1 MLEPLLN
8 IPASLILGAG
18 TVFCLTRAS
27 RGGAWVDRVN
37 YVIHALMAVGML
49 AMIWHHGNLPV
60 LPQVLLFSLGSFWFV
75 LQAVSRPEFTL
86 SRHTRSG
93 KLICLYHAAM
103 LASMV
108 LMLTLP
114 HSSTV
119 LQEQSIIPSEPRGH
133 ASHVDHGKVTVDHAP
148 LMLEVDVL
156 WVQPASQVLS
166 VVFAAAV
173 LAWLLPLDRVKA
185 QRRVGKTLPAGQP
198 SGHRHRLLERTND
211 AGAALVMSLMFAT
224 VSFQS

>member
-18 TVFCLTRAS
+18 MVFCLTRAS

-37 YVIHALMAVGML
+37 YVIHALMALGML
-49 AMIWHHGNLPV
+49 AMIWHNVNLPV
-60 LPQVLLFSLGSFWFV
+60 LPQVLLFSLGSFWFI
-75 LQAVSRPEFTL
+75 LQAVSRPEFIL
-86 SRHTRSG
+86 ACHTGSE

-103 LASMV
+103 LAAMV

-119 LQEQSIIPSEPRGH
+119 LQNNSMVPAELRGH
-133 ASHVDHGKVTVDHAP
+133 ASHAHQGKVTVDHAS
-148 LMLEVDVL
+148 LLLEADVL

-166 VVFAAAV
+166 ALFAAAV
-173 LAWLLPLDRVKA
+173 LTWLLPLDRLAATRHLGKA
-185 QRRVGKTLPAGQP
+185 LRPGQP
-198 SGHRHRLLERTND
+198 SGHRHQLLVRTND
-211 AGAALVMSLMFAT
+211 AGAALVMSLMFAAI
-224 VSFQS
+224 SLQS

>member
-1 MLEPLLN
+1 MLDPLLN

-18 TVFCLTRAS
+18 TVFCLARAS
-27 RGGAWVDRVN
+27 RGGAWVNRVN
-37 YVIHALMAVGML
+37 YVIHVLMALGML
-49 AMIWHHGNLPV
+49 AMIWYHGTLPL

-75 LQAVSRPEFTL
+75 LQAVSRPEFPL
-86 SRHTRSG
+86 ACHTRTG

-103 LASMV
+103 LTAMV

-119 LQEQSIIPSEPRGH
+119 LQNQSTVSAESGGH
-133 ASHVDHGKVTVDHAP
+133 VSHANHGQVTVDHAP
-148 LMLEVDVL
+148 LSLEVDVL

-166 VVFAAAV
+166 VLFAIAV
-173 LAWLLPLDRVKA
+173 LAWLLPLDHLVAK
-185 QRRVGKTLPAGQP
+185 RRFGRTLPAGQP
-198 SGHRHRLLERTND
+198 SRHRHRLLERTND

-224 VSFQS
+224 ISLQS

>member
-37 YVIHALMAVGML
+37 YVIHALMALGML
-49 AMIWHHGNLPV
+49 AMIWHNVNLPIV
-60 LPQVLLFSLGSFWFV
+60 PQVLLFSLGSFWFI
-75 LQAVSRPEFTL
+75 LQTVSRPEFPL
-86 SRHTRSG
+86 ACHSG
-93 KLICLYHAAM
+93 SEKLICLYHAAM
-103 LASMV
+103 LAAMV

-119 LQEQSIIPSEPRGH
+119 LQEQPVVPTESAGH
-133 ASHVDHGKVTVDHAP
+133 ASHAHPGKSAVDHAP
-148 LMLEVDVL
+148 LSLEVDTL

-166 VVFAAAV
+166 VLFAAAV
-173 LAWLLPLDRVKA
+173 LAWLLPLGRLVAKRHAGKA
-185 QRRVGKTLPAGQP
+185 ISAGQP
-198 SGHRHRLLERTND
+198 YGHRHRLLERTND

-224 VSFQS
+224 ISLPS